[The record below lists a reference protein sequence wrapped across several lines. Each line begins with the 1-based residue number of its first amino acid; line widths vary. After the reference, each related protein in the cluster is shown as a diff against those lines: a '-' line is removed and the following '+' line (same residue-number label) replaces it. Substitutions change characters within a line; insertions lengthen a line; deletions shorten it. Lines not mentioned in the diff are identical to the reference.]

1 MIAIN
6 TDFMLDAVC
15 LAAFSKSDN
24 SKETLGSI
32 LDIYMATK
40 KKKPEIL
47 NKDLDVFFEIIQD
60 IVTRDADLSKKAEI
74 NRIVVKLKKS
84 DLAQKDPVIVEQ

>member
-47 NKDLDVFFEIIQD
+47 NKDLDVFFEIIRISSPEMQISARKQRS
-60 IVTRDADLSKKAEI
+60 IVSW
-74 NRIVVKLKKS
+74 
-84 DLAQKDPVIVEQ
+84 